1 MASKSGKSKSSREI
15 LIELG
20 FEVNVKELEEDLKD
34 SQEELNKRLD
44 EMAKQAKILQQ
55 AFDLLKIDPKK
66 VINKSSF
73 EEGFESLRSY
83 LKSLEETSFITF
95 SKMTDY
101 VIEFKRAVGGNAYE
115 TVTITPDKMNSK
127 VLKSEAAKD
136 PRSSYKS
143 LRSGIATVQQQTAK
157 STINSSALG
166 GDKTEKE
173 LLKDSIADALKDD
186 NDKISKFLSE
196 NIENIDNYI
205 SRIRTEY
212 DQNGN
217 ITKAWVDFQIDEYQR
232 MSMELSRITG
242 TLANGMDFSAFTRT
256 GQSVTTTKTDIYS
269 QEKKDLQ
276 EYNSILQRQI
286 SIHKELSSI
295 KEDNAYTQILK
306 QENSQLEEQK
316 NSLKQNISNQQELNK
331 LEQNYNTEIQ
341 KIDAKQSVS
350 EDADKINAAVKAKK
364 ELLKAETDLYKL
376 RSQKA
381 DNDSIQEQSKYVDKL
396 SDSLKKAESAQLSNG
411 QAVSQ
416 STVYR
421 KEATKAD
428 EQAAETQRQLSNRYK
443 DTKLSLSNLV
453 DGIKKVA
460 TNVFQYNLAWD
471 AMNRV
476 DDIILS
482 SIEKVKELD
491 QAITDIRLVTGET
504 HESARQMVNDYADL
518 AIQLGTT
525 TQEVVNG
532 SLEWLRQGK
541 TAEET
546 SELLK
551 QSTMLSKLGAIEAS
565 DATEKLTAVMNGYK
579 LSVEDASNV
588 VDKLVGID
596 LIAAT
601 STEELATA
609 LQYVSQ
615 RGTLNSLNCGKLLRA
630 LTTNLS

>member
-1 MASKSGKSKSSREI
+1 MANKKTSKQI

-20 FEVNVKELEEDLKD
+20 FDVQVKDLEKKLQD
-34 SQEELNKRLD
+34 SQQELKTQMD
-44 EMAKQAKILQQ
+44 QMAKQAKVLQN

-66 VINKSSF
+66 VIDGNSF
-73 EEGFESLRSY
+73 EEGFDSLRSY
-83 LKSLEETSFITF
+83 LKSLENSHYIVF
-95 SKMTDY
+95 KNMTDD
-101 VIEFKRAVGGNAYE
+101 VIEYQRAIGGAAYE
-115 TVTITPDKMNSK
+115 LGTITQNGINSK
-127 VLKSEAAKD
+127 LLKSEAAKD
-136 PRSSYKS
+136 PRSAYSS
-143 LRSGIATVQQQTAK
+143 LRSGLATVKEQTER

-166 GDKTEKE
+166 GNKTEKE

-196 NIENIDNYI
+196 NIENLDNYI
-205 SRIRTEY
+205 SKIKTEY
-212 DQNGN
+212 DSNGT

-232 MSMELSRITG
+232 MSMELQRVTG

-256 GQSVTTTKTDIYS
+256 GQSVTTKKTDTYS

-276 EYNSILQRQI
+276 EYNNILQKQI
-286 SIHKELSSI
+286 SIYKELNSV
-295 KEDNAYTQILK
+295 KEDNGYKKILTEQNSELEK
-306 QENSQLEEQK
+306 QK
-316 NSLKQNISNQQELNK
+316 TSLKQNISNQEELNR
-331 LEQNYNTEIQ
+331 LEKEYNTEIS
-341 KIDAKQSVS
+341 KISEKKNVS
-350 EDADKINAAVKAKK
+350 EDADKINEAVKAKK

-376 RSQKA
+376 RNQKA
-381 DNDSIQEQSKYVDKL
+381 DTDTIQEQSDYVNKL
-396 SDSLKKAESAQLSNG
+396 SKSLKEAESAQLSNG
-411 QAVSQ
+411 QAVSE
-416 STVYR
+416 STKYR
-421 KEATKAD
+421 EQANKAD
-428 EQAAETQRQLSNRYK
+428 EQAAATQRQLSNRYK
-443 DTKLSLSNLV
+443 ESKISLESLSES
-453 DGIKKVA
+453 IKKTAV
-460 TNVFQYNLAWD
+460 NVFQYNIAWNALD
-471 AMNRV
+471 RV
-476 DDIILS
+476 DDVIVA

-525 TQEVVNG
+525 TQEVVDG

-615 RGTLNSLNCGKLLRA
+615 RDTLNSLNCGKLLRA

>member
-1 MASKSGKSKSSREI
+1 MASKSGKSKSSRQI

-20 FEVNVKELEEDLKD
+20 FEVQVTELEEKLKD
-34 SQEELNKRLD
+34 SQQELNKRLD
-44 EMAKQAKILQQ
+44 EMAKQAKVLQQ

-66 VINKSSF
+66 VIDGSSF
-73 EEGFESLRSY
+73 EEGFDSLRSY
-83 LKSLEETSFITF
+83 LKSLEETHYISFK
-95 SKMTDY
+95 SMKDD
-101 VIEFKRAVGGNAYE
+101 VIEYQRALGGAAYE
-115 TVTITPDKMNSK
+115 LGTITSNGINSK
-127 VLKSEAAKD
+127 ILKSESSKD
-136 PRSSYKS
+136 PRSSYSS
-143 LRSGIATVQQQTAK
+143 LRSGLATLKQQTAK
-157 STINSSALG
+157 STITSSALG
-166 GDKTEKE
+166 SDKTEKE

-205 SRIRTEY
+205 SKVRAEY
-212 DQNGN
+212 DENGN

-232 MSMELSRITG
+232 MSMELQRITG
-242 TLANGMDFSAFTRT
+242 TTAKGLDFSAFTRT
-256 GQSVTTTKTDIYS
+256 GQTVTTKKTDTYS

-276 EYNSILQRQI
+276 EYNSILQKQI
-286 SIHKELSSI
+286 SIHKELSSA
-295 KEDNAYTQILK
+295 KEDNAYTQVLK

-453 DGIKKVA
+453 DGIKKAA

-615 RGTLNSLNCGKLLRA
+615 RDTLNSLNCGKLLRD
-630 LTTNLS
+630 